1 LYIEFINLGIN
12 PLQMGDELA
21 PKTVIRYRGFLLLEQ
36 HNNSW
41 LVRPERS
48 PMLLLPFRTHV
59 CSLLEVKEI
68 LDHKLSANETI
79 IQAA

>member
-1 LYIEFINLGIN
+1 
-12 PLQMGDELA
+12 MGHHSEQ
-21 PKTVIRYRGFLLLEQ
+21 KTTIRYRGFLLLEQ
-36 HNNSW
+36 HNKSW

-48 PMLLLPFRTHV
+48 PMLLLPFRTKI

-68 LDHKLSANETI
+68 LDRRLAANKEI

>member
-1 LYIEFINLGIN
+1 MRYQPE
-12 PLQMGDELA
+12 Q
-21 PKTVIRYRGFLLLEQ
+21 KTAIRYRGFLLLEQ
-36 HNNSW
+36 HNKSW

-48 PMLLLPFRTHV
+48 PMLLLPFRTHI

-68 LDHKLSANETI
+68 LDRRLDENKEI